1 MSMKE
6 KCVELL
12 DMADIKIS
20 GTRPWDMQVHN
31 EQLYQRLITAGSLGL
46 GEGYMDGWWDA
57 EQVDQLIC
65 NILST
70 DIESRIKPYKILILS
85 LRARVTNLQALKR
98 AFQVAEKHYDIGNRL
113 FEIMLD
119 RRMTYTCGYWRAA
132 TDLDSAQEDKLDLV
146 CKKINLQ
153 QGQHILDIG
162 CGWGSFAKFA
172 AENYG
177 ARVTGITVS
186 KEQAELAK
194 ENCKGLP
201 VEIRVQDYRLVDE
214 KFDHIIS
221 LGMFEH
227 VGNKNY
233 RVYFEM
239 ANKCLKDEGLF
250 LLHTIG
256 MLVSRSTP
264 NPWIHKYIFPNGQL
278 PSMALISRAV
288 ENLFLIEDVH
298 NFGAYYDKTLMSWFE
313 NFDAGWDEIK
323 KDYSERFY
331 RMWKYYL
338 LSCAGAFRARDIQ
351 LWQLVLSKHGVPG
364 GYERIT

>member
-12 DMADIKIS
+12 NIADVKPS
-20 GTRPWDMQVHN
+20 GSRPWDMQVHN
-31 EQLYQRLITAGSLGL
+31 EDLYARIMTEGALGL
-46 GEGYMDGWWDA
+46 GEGYMDGWWDS
-57 EQVDQLIC
+57 ECVDQLIC
-65 NILST
+65 KILST
-70 DIESRIKPYKILILS
+70 DIESQINPYKILLLS
-85 LRARVTNLQALKR
+85 LRARITNLQTLKR
-98 AFQVAEKHYDIGNRL
+98 AFQVGEEHYDIGNRL

-119 RRMTYTCGYWRAA
+119 RRMTYTCGYWRTA
-132 TDLDSAQEDKLDLV
+132 TDLDTAQEDKLDLV

-153 QGQHILDIG
+153 SGQHVLDIG

-172 AENYG
+172 AEKYG
-177 ARVTGITVS
+177 AKVTGVTIS
-186 KEQAELAK
+186 NEQAELAR

-227 VGNKNY
+227 VGHKNY
-233 RVYFEM
+233 QEYFKL

-256 MLVSRSTP
+256 MLITRPTP

-278 PSMALISRAV
+278 PTMALIARAT
-288 ENLFLIEDVH
+288 EKLFVIEDVH
-298 NFGAYYDKTLMSWFE
+298 NFGAYYDKTLMSWFD
-313 NFDAGWDEIK
+313 NFNAGWDELK

-331 RMWKYYL
+331 RMWKFYL
-338 LSCAGAFRARDIQ
+338 LSCAGAFRARDIH

-364 GYERIT
+364 VYERIT